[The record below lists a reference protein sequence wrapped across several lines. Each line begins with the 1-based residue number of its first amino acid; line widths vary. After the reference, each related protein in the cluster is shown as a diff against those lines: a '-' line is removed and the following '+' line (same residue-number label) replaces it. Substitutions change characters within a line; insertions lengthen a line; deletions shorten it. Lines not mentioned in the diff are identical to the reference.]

1 MASVIVSISGIQ
13 QFERCQRQWC
23 FDKRFAS
30 AQAKN
35 HPLRR
40 EAYILSQFQS
50 IAAWRGNLV
59 DQVISSKVIPA
70 LLKGWMIRRELLL
83 AHARSIFDKQLAF
96 ALRNRVR
103 EPGMTKEE
111 DSFAALAIVEY
122 GDGIDKET
130 KAQAWLDVERAL
142 TNLLEMDELCNLL
155 RSASKLI
162 TQRPLIYPHFQVHF
176 RAVPDL
182 IVFFDDAAPLI
193 VDWKV
198 HAKGIQDYRLQ
209 LFAYAV
215 ALTRCKPH
223 KDFPAS
229 LSRWSATDIR
239 LLEVQLLTKQQR
251 AYQPSEDDIADIDD
265 YVAEAAAQ
273 MVMAVDGRST
283 REVDPFD
290 FPVTANPERC
300 QWCTF
305 HRICSEETKCQEPE
319 QMTLL

>member
-1 MASVIVSISGIQ
+1 MIISISSIR
-13 QFERCQRQWC
+13 QFKRCQRQWC
-23 FDKRFAS
+23 FDQLFAS
-30 AQAKN
+30 AQVKN
-35 HPLRR
+35 NPLRR
-40 EAYILSQFQS
+40 EAHILSQFQS
-50 IAAWRGNLV
+50 LAAWRGNLV
-59 DQVISSKVIPA
+59 DQVISGKLIPA
-70 LLKGWMIRRELLL
+70 LLKGWSLRRETLL
-83 AHARSIFDKQLAF
+83 AHARSLFDKQLAF

-103 EPGMTKEE
+103 EPGMRIKKAG
-111 DSFAALAIVEY
+111 DSFAALTMVEY
-122 GDGIDKET
+122 GNKVNEEAI
-130 KAQAWLDVERAL
+130 AQAWLDVERAL
-142 TNLLEMDELCNLL
+142 TNLLGMDELCNLL
-155 RSASKLI
+155 RSADQLI
-162 TQRPLIYPHFQVHF
+162 TQRSLLYSHFQVHF

-182 IVFFDDAAPLI
+182 IAFFDEAAPLI

-198 HAKGIQDYRLQ
+198 HAKGIHDYRLQ

-251 AYQPSEDDIADIDD
+251 EYQPSEDDIADIDD
-265 YVAEAAAQ
+265 YVAETAVQ

-290 FPVTANPERC
+290 FPVTANPEQC
-300 QWCTF
+300 QWCAF
-305 HRICSEETKCQEPE
+305 HRICSEEAKCQEPE